1 IPWGI
6 AGSFVAST
14 FGVPT
19 LTYLPFVFFSL
30 FSPVFSLISAFTGLG
45 VKKISSLKTKDV
57 VSPTQSL

>member
-1 IPWGI
+1 
-6 AGSFVAST
+6 
-14 FGVPT
+14 GVPT